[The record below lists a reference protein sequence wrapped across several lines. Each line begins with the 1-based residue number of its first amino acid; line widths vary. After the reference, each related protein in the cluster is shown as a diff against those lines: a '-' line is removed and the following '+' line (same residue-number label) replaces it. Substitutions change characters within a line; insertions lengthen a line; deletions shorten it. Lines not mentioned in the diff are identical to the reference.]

1 MQLCCVML
9 CLWVQRQ
16 PEERLCYGC
25 HASQERINLATVPI
39 VSASSSNLLALGL
52 PILGSANS
60 VDSVN
65 SKKIGIRNRISNTDG
80 KETFHCNILYF
91 FIFLSYE
98 YISYSKIKLILFI
111 FSGPAKD
118 RTCAPSILLQ
128 YLRVCTIRIVLLHS
142 ALHCH
147 YWSLCFMP
155 QSRNSILS
163 PTGKQLLTNM
173 KKRFTTYKMSSW
185 PWSRTT

>member
-98 YISYSKIKLILFI
+98 YISYSKI
-111 FSGPAKD
+111 
-118 RTCAPSILLQ
+118 
-128 YLRVCTIRIVLLHS
+128 IVK
-142 ALHCH
+142 
-147 YWSLCFMP
+147 
-155 QSRNSILS
+155 IIS
-163 PTGKQLLTNM
+163 P
-173 KKRFTTYKMSSW
+173 
-185 PWSRTT
+185 